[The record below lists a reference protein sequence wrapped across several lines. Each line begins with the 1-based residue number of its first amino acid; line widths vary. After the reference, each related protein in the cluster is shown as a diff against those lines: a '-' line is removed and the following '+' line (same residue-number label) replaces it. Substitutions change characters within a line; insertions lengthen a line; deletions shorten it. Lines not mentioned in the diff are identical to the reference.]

1 MDKESETAA
10 RQGFVG
16 NAAAV
21 AYAKGYEAGLKAA
34 PCPVCGTN
42 CSGCLEDLAAK
53 QEGLRELLS
62 HCRAEAENPLTP
74 EWDGNARAVYEEIV
88 EKLAPLLDGEA

>member
-1 MDKESETAA
+1 MDKESEAAA

-16 NAAAV
+16 NAAA
-21 AYAKGYEAGLKAA
+21 GLKAA
-34 PCPVCGTN
+34 PCPICGTN

-62 HCRAEAENPLTP
+62 YCRIESNKVHSFVAADAYVDVIN
-74 EWDGNARAVYEEIV
+74 R
-88 EKLAPLLDGEA
+88 LAPLLDGEE